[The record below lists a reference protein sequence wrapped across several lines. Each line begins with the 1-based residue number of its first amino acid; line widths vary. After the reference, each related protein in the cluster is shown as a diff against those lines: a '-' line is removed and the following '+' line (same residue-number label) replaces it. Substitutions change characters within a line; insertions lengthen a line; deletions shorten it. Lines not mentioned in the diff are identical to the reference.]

1 MLELLFFY
9 TYLALR
15 AIMWVMA
22 RKKHTIKKP
31 DRKPLF
37 YDLSPHAKQA
47 IWAVVMGIFAVFFL
61 FSLFDYAGPLGEYTN
76 IALAALF
83 GTGAW
88 LAPLVCLMY
97 IYVLLNPRPEDQQVS
112 GAKISGTI
120 LLFISLLGALELY
133 EKGLG
138 GWTGLAVAWP
148 LSAMLGGVV
157 SGVLIFGLVLI
168 STFLLFNTGLKLPAF
183 FRHKELA
190 TDDNSDIDALNLPDP
205 VAPSSE
211 EADEHNE
218 EDGETGEK
226 GIVAITKKVAAF
238 GGLKNN
244 EFIIK
249 NFSGTYIPP
258 SITLLSKD
266 KGRAQIGGDAK
277 ENANTIKRTLREFG
291 ISVEMDAVEAGPTF
305 TRYALK
311 PAQGV
316 KISRI
321 VGLQQELQLALKAS
335 TIRIEAPIPGKSL
348 VGIEVPNQVRAT
360 VSLASL
366 LSTPDYTDSPHPL
379 MAALGKDVTGHVH
392 FTNIARMPHG
402 LIAGTTGAGKS
413 VTIHNIIISLLYRNS
428 PEQLRFILVDPK
440 RVELT
445 LYNKIP
451 HLLTPVITQ
460 AKKAIQALSW
470 AVKEMERRYD
480 ILETEHV
487 QNITSY
493 HKNIYQ
499 PAKKAWEE
507 AGSNDEERV
516 GLPEALP
523 YIVIIL
529 DELNDLMQAYPR
541 ELEACIV
548 RLAQMSRAVGIHLI
562 LATQRPSVNVITG
575 TIKANIPTRIA
586 LMVASQID
594 SRTIIDTMGAEKLLG
609 QGDMLYQSSDSP
621 RPIRL
626 QSAYV
631 SEEEIKKVVNYLK
644 DQDTYLSDTNIDLD
658 DHAGSNDSV
667 FNSMVGGDDI
677 EDDLYEDAKAA
688 VIEAGKASTSYLQ
701 RKLRVGYSRAA
712 RLIDLLEENG
722 VIGPG
727 SGSKPREIIVTG
739 RESSSQVDEDEIGD
753 DIRND
758 HVRF

>member
-1 MLELLFFY
+1 
-9 TYLALR
+9 
-15 AIMWVMA
+15 MA
-22 RKKHTIKKP
+22 RKKHTSNIDHKP
-31 DRKPLF
+31 VF
-37 YDLSPHAKQA
+37 HDLSPHAKQA
-47 IWAVVMGIFAVFFL
+47 IWAVVMGVLSVFFS

-88 LAPLVCLMY
+88 LAPLLCVVY
-97 IYVLLNPRPEDQQVS
+97 IYVLLSPRADDQQVS
-112 GAKISGTI
+112 GAKITGTI
-120 LLFISLLGALELY
+120 LLFISLLGGLELY
-133 EKGLG
+133 EEGLG
-138 GWTGLAVAWP
+138 GWIGLGVQWP
-148 LSAMLGGVV
+148 LTALLGGAV

-168 STFLLFNTGLKLPAF
+168 SLFLLFNTGLSWPSF
-183 FRHKELA
+183 FRRKDTTLE
-190 TDDNSDIDALNLPDP
+190 DDSDIEALGLPDTEP
-205 VAPSSE
+205 LS
-211 EADEHNE
+211 ADSNNEHAASDE
-218 EDGETGEK
+218 GEGEK
-226 GIVAITKKVAAF
+226 GLLAITQKVASL
-238 GGLKNN
+238 GSMKTN

-249 NFSGTYIPP
+249 NFSGTYVPP
-258 SITLLSKD
+258 SLALLNKD
-266 KGRAQIGGDAK
+266 KGKAQIGGDVK
-277 ENANTIKRTLREFG
+277 ENANIIKRTLREFG
-291 ISVEMDAVEAGPTF
+291 ISVEMDAVEGGPTF

-335 TIRIEAPIPGKSL
+335 SIRIEAPIPGKSL

-379 MAALGKDVTGHVH
+379 IAALGKDVTGHVH

-445 LYNKIP
+445 MYNSIP

-470 AVKEMERRYD
+470 AVKEMERRYN

-499 PAKKAWEE
+499 PAKKVWEE
-507 AGSNDEERV
+507 AGSKKEESSNV
-516 GLPEALP
+516 PEALP

-575 TIKANIPTRIA
+575 TIKANIPTRVA
-586 LMVASQID
+586 LMVASQVD
-594 SRTIIDTMGAEKLLG
+594 SRTIIDTVGAEKLLG
-609 QGDMLYQSSDSP
+609 AGDMLYQSSDSP
-621 RPIRL
+621 RPMRL

-631 SEEEIKKVVNYLK
+631 SEDEIKRVVSYLK
-644 DQDTYLSDTNIDLD
+644 DQDAHLPDTIDLD

-667 FNSMVGGDDI
+667 FNSMIGGGDDG
-677 EDDLYEDAKAA
+677 EDELYEDAKAA
-688 VIEAGKASTSYLQ
+688 VIEAGKASTSYIQ

-712 RLIDLLEENG
+712 RLMDLLEENG

-727 SGSKPREIIVTG
+727 SGSKPREILMG
-739 RESSSQVDEDEIGD
+739 GGGSPSPSPEEGADGLE
-753 DIRND
+753 
-758 HVRF
+758 RFG